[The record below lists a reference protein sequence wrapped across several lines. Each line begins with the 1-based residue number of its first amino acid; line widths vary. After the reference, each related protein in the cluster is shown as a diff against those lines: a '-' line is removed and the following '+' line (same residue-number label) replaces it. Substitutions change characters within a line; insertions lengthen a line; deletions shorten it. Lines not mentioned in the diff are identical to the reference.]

1 MIKLIKTIF
10 ILCILVT
17 TGVNAYA
24 EDDDDSGPRTP
35 KEIRAD
41 LKNSLS
47 QHLAEGFVNFLILR
61 CVPDELLENDSAN
74 ISEEQADIIEQCVR
88 KQLSNILSMRKNG
101 RGMLSS
107 VSPKVLKSVAYEVIT
122 QYSESDVGNV
132 DN

>member
-1 MIKLIKTIF
+1 MINLIKTIF

-17 TGVNAYA
+17 TGINAYA
-24 EDDDDSGPRTP
+24 EDDDAGPRTP

-47 QHLAEGFVNFLILR
+47 QHLAEGFANFLMLR
-61 CVPDELLENDSAN
+61 CIPDELLENDSAN
-74 ISEEQADIIEQCVR
+74 ISEDQAYVIEQCVR
-88 KQLSNILSMRKNG
+88 KQLSNTISMRKNG